1 MITLNSCYTFY
12 KHIYPSKE
20 DCTSFIDTLHL
31 LEQTMLYLARFGGQV
46 YATISMLLGC
56 KYIYIYIKMFIPEL
70 RSFALWLWCISLIAF
85 NRSPA
90 DNRYHSQGDSYT
102 VTMILHGNCMGI
114 AWELH
119 GTRLYPRTSE

>member
-31 LEQTMLYLARFGGQV
+31 LEQTMLYFARFGGQV

-56 KYIYIYIKMFIPEL
+56 KYISKCLFLNCDPLPYD
-70 RSFALWLWCISLIAF
+70 SDAF
-85 NRSPA
+85 P
-90 DNRYHSQGDSYT
+90 
-102 VTMILHGNCMGI
+102 
-114 AWELH
+114 
-119 GTRLYPRTSE
+119 